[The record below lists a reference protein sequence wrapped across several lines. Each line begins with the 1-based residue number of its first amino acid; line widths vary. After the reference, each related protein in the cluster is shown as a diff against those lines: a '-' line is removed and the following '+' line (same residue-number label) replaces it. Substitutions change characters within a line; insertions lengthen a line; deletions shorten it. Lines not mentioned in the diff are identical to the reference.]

1 MTEAIECRRELIVNK
16 SADEVWEWM
25 LDVRNIMTA
34 NQFHIAAECS
44 EADARNPRV
53 GLEVPILHEILGR
66 INYRMAR
73 IGKIEDYAISWGE
86 RLLNQD
92 REDPFPHSEGWMVE
106 ALGPNRCRIQNH
118 ARFRFMGPVG
128 QLIGPY
134 VWDKFIPATLENDL
148 QDVAYAIG
156 AIDRKTLIDPPGGA
170 AYFRLV
176 GVREID
182 GKPAGEVLDLSQSLF
197 TRQG

>member
-1 MTEAIECRRELIVNK
+1 MSEAIECKRELIVNK
-16 SADEVWEWM
+16 SADEVWEWIS
-25 LDVRNIMTA
+25 DVRNIMTA
-34 NQFHIAAECS
+34 NQFHVAAECS

-53 GLEVPILHEILGR
+53 GLEVPIEHEILGR
-66 INYRMAR
+66 KNYRMAR
-73 IGKIEDYAISWGE
+73 IAKFEDYAIAWGE

-92 REDPFPHSEGWMVE
+92 REDPFPHSEGWLVE

-118 ARFRFMGPVG
+118 ARFRFMGAVG

-156 AIDRKTLIDPPGGA
+156 AIDQKTFVNPPA

-176 GVREID
+176 GIREID
-182 GKPAGEVLDLSQSLF
+182 GKPASEVLDLSQNLF
-197 TRQG
+197 KQPS

>member
-1 MTEAIECRRELIVNK
+1 MSEAIECKRELIVNK
-16 SADEVWEWM
+16 SADEVWEWI

-34 NQFHIAAECS
+34 NQFHVAAECS
-44 EADARNPRV
+44 ESDARNPRV

-66 INYRMAR
+66 KNHRMAR
-73 IGKIEDYAISWGE
+73 IAKFEDYAISWGE

-92 REDPFPHSEGWMVE
+92 REDPFPHSEGWLVE

-118 ARFRFMGPVG
+118 ARFRFMGAVG

-156 AIDRKTLIDPPGGA
+156 AIDRKTFVNPPA

-176 GVREID
+176 GIREID
-182 GKPAGEVLDLSQSLF
+182 GKPASEVLDLSQPLF
-197 TRQG
+197 KQPS